1 MNRLIDGLDRAIG
14 WLTAAIL
21 GLCFSLLIFSVF
33 SRYVAVGM
41 QVDWILEVVVFL
53 TVWAVLLGVARVERR
68 AGHIRVDFLLH
79 RFSPRMQ
86 RSAEIFSLLIA
97 LAVSLFFIFAG
108 WLVVEDA
115 LRWDERTES
124 TLRIPLWIYY
134 LALSVSF
141 SIHSLFIIQ
150 RLHGILTGRQD
161 LSTGSDL
168 TD

>member
-1 MNRLIDGLDRAIG
+1 MNRALDGLDRAIG
-14 WLTAAIL
+14 WLTATIL
-21 GLCFSLLIFSVF
+21 GLCFGLLIFSVF
-33 SRYVAVGM
+33 ARYVAVGL

-79 RFSPRMQ
+79 RFSPRV
-86 RSAEIFSLLIA
+86 RDGAEIFALVIA
-97 LAVSLFFIFAG
+97 LAVSVFFVWAG
-108 WLVVEDA
+108 WLVVQDA

-124 TLRIPLWIYY
+124 TLRIPMWIYY

-141 SIHSLFIIQ
+141 SVHSLFILQ
-150 RLHGILTGRQD
+150 RLHGVLTGARAE
-161 LSTGSDL
+161 TGPDL

>member
-1 MNRLIDGLDRAIG
+1 MNRVLDGLDRAIG

-33 SRYVAVGM
+33 ARYVAVSM

-79 RFSPRMQ
+79 RFSPRAQ
-86 RSAEIFSLLIA
+86 LSAEVFSLVVA
-97 LAVSLFFIFAG
+97 LAVSVFFVVAG
-108 WLVVEDA
+108 WLVVQDA

-134 LALSVSF
+134 AALGVAF
-141 SIHSLFIIQ
+141 GIHSLFILQ
-150 RLHGILTGRQD
+150 RLHRVLTGARAD
-161 LSTGSDL
+161 TGPDL